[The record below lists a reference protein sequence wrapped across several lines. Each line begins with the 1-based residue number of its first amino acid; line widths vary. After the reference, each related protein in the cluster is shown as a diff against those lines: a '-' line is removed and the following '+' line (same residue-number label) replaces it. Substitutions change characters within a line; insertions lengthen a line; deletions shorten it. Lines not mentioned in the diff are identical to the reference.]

1 LVWVR
6 VLELKD
12 VRNIKEQK
20 VELGPGLNVFLG
32 KNAQGKTSLLEGV
45 GLLARGRSFRTDQM
59 EDVVRRGADRLETRA
74 RTRDGER
81 EVELGFLWGRDE
93 RGYFVDG
100 RATRSREYQGRL
112 EAAVYSTD
120 RLRVVHGAMRER
132 RQYVDRAAAAL
143 SAGYRQLLREYDR
156 VVRQRNAALESRT
169 RDLQAWDERLIRAG
183 GELRGRRAAY
193 VKRLDAALALAYRPP
208 GEDYGVAIAATEP
221 METQIA
227 AVGAR
232 ERAAGRTLVGP
243 HRDAIH
249 LLVNGAEAAQT
260 ASSGQVRSLLL
271 ALTQATLEVYREQTG
286 KTAVALLD
294 DLDSELDAERAA
306 DVCRAIAGR
315 GQALVTSAHPEWV
328 ALLGESAA
336 RFRVSGG
343 EVAAYGRT
351 A

>member
-1 LVWVR
+1 
-6 VLELKD
+6 
-12 VRNIKEQK
+12 
-20 VELGPGLNVFLG
+20 
-32 KNAQGKTSLLEGV
+32 
-45 GLLARGRSFRTDQM
+45 
-59 EDVVRRGADRLETRA
+59 
-74 RTRDGER
+74 
-81 EVELGFLWGRDE
+81 
-93 RGYFVDG
+93 
-100 RATRSREYQGRL
+100 
-112 EAAVYSTD
+112 
-120 RLRVVHGAMRER
+120 
-132 RQYVDRAAAAL
+132 
-143 SAGYRQLLREYDR
+143 
-156 VVRQRNAALESRT
+156 
-169 RDLQAWDERLIRAG
+169 
-183 GELRGRRAAY
+183 
-193 VKRLDAALALAYRPP
+193 
-208 GEDYGVAIAATEP
+208 
-221 METQIA
+221 
-227 AVGAR
+227 
-232 ERAAGRTLVGP
+232 VGP